1 MQGFRYEWRG
11 KNGHDERWS
20 SHGDVFRFV
29 EYVREFHGSYLLLS
43 TFFFFFFFS
52 PPPFLVC
59 SKKGC
64 SVSARPT
71 DRPQPMVA
79 PGLDAIVEHA

>member
-43 TFFFFFFFS
+43 TFFFFLFFS
-52 PPPFLVC
+52 PPFFGML
-59 SKKGC
+59 
-64 SVSARPT
+64 
-71 DRPQPMVA
+71 
-79 PGLDAIVEHA
+79 